1 MGQSRRSPA
10 PAAAGPKALKRVLL
24 ALALVFT
31 GLAASAEGNG
41 LFTVVRVEAGKLRL
55 FWQDNKGQPLRRL
68 DRLAA
73 WLKPQGRALTFGMN
87 AGMYHADGGPVG
99 LLVIDGQVLS
109 PLNLEDGRGN
119 FFLKPNGVFLIDA
132 NGPRVVDAVDYPAA
146 HEGVRHA
153 TQSGPLLLRH
163 GQIHP
168 AFRPSSASRYIRN
181 GVCALGG
188 QAIFVISQ
196 RPVTFHEFASFF
208 RDELQC
214 QDALYLDGSV
224 SSLYSPRLGRN
235 DRWHELGPL
244 FGVTE

>member
-1 MGQSRRSPA
+1 MRR
-10 PAAAGPKALKRVLL
+10 LL
-24 ALALVFT
+24 VGLALVFT
-31 GLAASAEGNG
+31 GLAAGAEGNG
-41 LFTVVRVEAGKLRL
+41 LFTVVRVDLATQQLRL
-55 FWQDNKGQPLRRL
+55 FWQDDKGQPLRRL

-73 WLKPQGRALTFGMN
+73 WLKPQGKTLVFGMN

-99 LLVIDGQVLS
+99 LLVIDGRELA
-109 PLNLEDGRGN
+109 PLNLSDGQGN

-132 NGPRVVDAVDYPAA
+132 NGPRVIDAADYPASQ
-146 HEGVRHA
+146 EGVRHA
-153 TQSGPLLLRH
+153 TQSGPLLLKN

-188 QAIFVISQ
+188 QAIFVISE
-196 RPVTFHEFASFF
+196 RPVSLHEFASFF
-208 RDELQC
+208 RDELHC

-224 SSLYSPRLGRN
+224 SSLYSPKLGRN